1 MTDQSQTP
9 GTEQARPAALW
20 SIDDLAAFLGVPVG
34 TIYQWRTKG
43 YGPVGV
49 RVGRFVRFRPADV
62 HAWVDALA
70 EEIA

>member
-1 MTDQSQTP
+1 MMNQRTP
-9 GTEQARPAALW
+9 ETEIGGLW

-34 TIYQWRTKG
+34 TIYQWRTKA

-62 HAWVDALA
+62 HAWLDDLA
-70 EEIA
+70 KEVA